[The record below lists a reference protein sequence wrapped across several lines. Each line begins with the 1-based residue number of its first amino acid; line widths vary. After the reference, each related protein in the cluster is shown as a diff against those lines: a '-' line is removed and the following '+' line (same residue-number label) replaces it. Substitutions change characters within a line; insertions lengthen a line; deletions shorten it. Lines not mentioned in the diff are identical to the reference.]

1 MILVKEKLGNIHSAS
16 AHERDIDVLLIEWH
30 ETRKRILHKQTGQGK
45 DVTIKF
51 LNENPNLKDGD
62 ILWQHENTIIAVEI
76 NPCDCIVITPESMLQ
91 ASSVC
96 YEIGNRHLPLF
107 YEDDELLV
115 PYDVP
120 MFSLLQA
127 SGYTVKVEKRKL
139 NNSFQTTVLPHL
151 QVGITDSL
159 PNKIHQL
166 ITSS

>member
-1 MILVKEKLGNIHSAS
+1 MLIKEKLGNINTSS
-16 AHERDIDVLLIEWH
+16 ISNCMIDALVIEWY
-30 ETRKRILHKQTGQGK
+30 ETNKRILHKKTKSGI
-45 DVTIKF
+45 DITMKF
-51 LNENPNLKDGD
+51 LQENPNLKNGD
-62 ILWQHENTIIAVEI
+62 ILWQDENSIIAVEI

-107 YEDDELLV
+107 YEGDELLI

-120 MFSLLQA
+120 MYNLLQG
-127 SGYTVKVEKRKL
+127 SGYTVKAEERKL